1 MVSLLSFLI
10 VGFVVGLIARA
21 LLSGPG
27 PKGLIK
33 TTILGVAGSFMGGF
47 LGYVLFDK
55 NLSNGAFQP
64 SGFLGSL
71 IGAVIVLLIYRQ
83 LARR

>member
-1 MVSLLSFLI
+1 MSILSFLI
-10 VGFVVGLIARA
+10 VGFIVGLIARA

-33 TTILGVAGSFMGGF
+33 TTVLGVAGSFMGGF
-47 LGYVLFDK
+47 LGYLLFDK
-55 NLSNGAFQP
+55 DLGNGALQP

-71 IGAVIVLLIYRQ
+71 IGAVLVLLIYRQ

>member
-1 MVSLLSFLI
+1 MSILWFLI

-33 TTILGVAGSFMGGF
+33 TTGLGVVGSFLGGF

-55 NLSNGAFQP
+55 DLGNGAFQA

-71 IGAVIVLLIYRQ
+71 IGAVIVLLIYRK